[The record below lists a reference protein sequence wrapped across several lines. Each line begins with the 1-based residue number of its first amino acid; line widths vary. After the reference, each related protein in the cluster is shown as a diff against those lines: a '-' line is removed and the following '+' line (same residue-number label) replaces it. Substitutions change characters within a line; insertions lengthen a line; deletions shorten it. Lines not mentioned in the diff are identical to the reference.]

1 MEKIRIHTEYIK
13 LDSLLKLAGLVETGG
28 EAKLLIQNGQVQ
40 VNGEACTMR
49 GKKLRAGDTV
59 TLDGRT
65 VAIGQ
70 GR

>member
-1 MEKIRIHTEYIK
+1 
-13 LDSLLKLAGLVETGG
+13 
-28 EAKLLIQNGQVQ
+28 
-40 VNGEACTMR
+40 MR

-70 GR
+70 PSDEIGAQAMEILLQRIAGETGGEEQRRLPPSLIVCRSVRKL